1 MRLLRKSP
9 FLLTIVTISLKV
21 PSVTQLSL
29 VAFVCRRLSRSA
41 REPTKVVEGRYLRI
55 PIAHQLPAMD
65 AIAEDNLPL
74 SKNKL
79 KKLKRDQDWE
89 ANRDKR
95 KATRKEKQKEKKH
108 KNRAAREDAA
118 LQSSAVTEDTQKANN
133 NDECES
139 RRHHRPQ
146 PVQLPI
152 TLVIDCG
159 FDDLMVDAERRSL
172 GAQITRCYS
181 DNNHA
186 PYKAHLVI
194 SSFGGD
200 LKERFDNLL
209 EGHHRSWK
217 GVKFIEEDFVEAA
230 NQAGDRMRQPNNGRL
245 AGALAPI
252 AYDEATPTASDHSET
267 GEVVYLT
274 SDSPNTLSSLSPYS
288 TYIVG
293 GIVDKNRH
301 KGICYKK
308 AMDRNVKTAKL
319 PIGDYMQMSTRAVL
333 ATNHVVEIML
343 QWLECG
349 DWGEAFLKV
358 MPKRKGG
365 VLKSSREGESN
376 EAEEDKGVTDGEQ
389 QPGSTDRGK
398 KRKAEYG
405 DGEGDTPTKKARERS
420 MELGLMKSSENN
432 ASESASKDGI
442 EVIHGKAI
450 VTMAAG
456 SQKVGTAVT
465 IEAISQPIE
474 MSKHGNGS

>member
-1 MRLLRKSP
+1 MRLVCKSP

-29 VAFVCRRLSRSA
+29 FAFVYRRLLRSA
-41 REPTKVVEGRYLRI
+41 REPTKIVEGRYFRI
-55 PIAHQLPAMD
+55 PIAHQLSAMD
-65 AIAEDNLPL
+65 AIAEDKFPL

-79 KKLKRDQDWE
+79 KKLKRDQVWE

-95 KATRKEKQKEKKH
+95 KAIRKEKQKEKKH
-108 KNRAAREDAA
+108 RNRAAREDAA
-118 LQSSAVTEDTQKANN
+118 LQSSAVTEDTQEANN
-133 NDECES
+133 NDEGES

-194 SSFGGD
+194 SSFGGH

-230 NQAGDRMRQPNNGRL
+230 NQAGDRMRQPDSGRL

-252 AYDEATPTASDHSET
+252 ASDEATPTASDHSEA

-288 TYIVG
+288 TYIIG

-319 PIGDYMQMSTRAVL
+319 PIDDYMQMSTRAVL

-343 QWLECG
+343 HWLECG

-365 VLKSSREGESN
+365 LLKVNEKGEIKEG
-376 EAEEDKGVTDGEQ
+376 EEDKGVPDCEQ
-389 QPGSTDRGK
+389 QPGSAKKGE
-398 KRKAEYG
+398 KRKAGYE
-405 DGEGDTPTKKARERS
+405 DDEEGAPTKKTRERTD
-420 MELGLMKSSENN
+420 EVGVVESSKEN
-432 ASESASKDGI
+432 AGEAAPEDVV
-442 EVIHGKAI
+442 EVIDGKAGD
-450 VTMAAG
+450 APEE
-456 SQKVGTAVT
+456 VGKAVPK
-465 IEAISQPIE
+465 EEISQPI
-474 MSKHGNGS
+474 KTPKYGIDP

>member
-1 MRLLRKSP
+1 
-9 FLLTIVTISLKV
+9 
-21 PSVTQLSL
+21 
-29 VAFVCRRLSRSA
+29 
-41 REPTKVVEGRYLRI
+41 
-55 PIAHQLPAMD
+55 MD

-95 KATRKEKQKEKKH
+95 KTLRKEKQKDKKLR
-108 KNRAAREDAA
+108 NRAAREDAA
-118 LQSSAVTEDTQKANN
+118 LQSSAVTEDTQEANN
-133 NDECES
+133 NDEGES

-230 NQAGDRMRQPNNGRL
+230 SQAGDRMRQTDSGRL

-252 AYDEATPTASDHSET
+252 ASDEATPTASDHSEA

-274 SDSPNTLSSLSPYS
+274 SDSPNTLSSLSAYS
-288 TYIVG
+288 TYIIG

-365 VLKSSREGESN
+365 VLKVNEKGEIN
-376 EAEEDKGVTDGEQ
+376 DGEEDKGVPDCEQ
-389 QPGSTDRGK
+389 QPGSADKGE
-398 KRKAEYG
+398 KRMAGYE
-405 DGEGDTPTKKARERS
+405 DGERGAPTKKARQRPNEVGVV
-420 MELGLMKSSENN
+420 ESSKDNSGEA
-432 ASESASKDGI
+432 ASEDVV
-442 EVIHGKAI
+442 EVIDGKAGD
-450 VTMAAG
+450 APEE
-456 SQKVGTAVT
+456 VGKAVPK
-465 IEAISQPIE
+465 EEISQPIKTPKYGVD
-474 MSKHGNGS
+474 S